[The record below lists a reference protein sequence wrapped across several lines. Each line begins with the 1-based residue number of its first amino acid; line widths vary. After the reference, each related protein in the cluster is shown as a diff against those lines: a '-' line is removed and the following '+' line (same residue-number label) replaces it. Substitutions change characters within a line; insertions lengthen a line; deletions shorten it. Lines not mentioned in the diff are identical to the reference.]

1 MHTIPNPGIKSVQK
15 RHTIHMIWAN
25 WDHMIK
31 LNDFA
36 CKNKKKYLRIC
47 VMFLSQV
54 I

>member
-36 CKNKKKYLRIC
+36 CKNKNNKL